1 MARTKM
7 VVSSNNDLENFYG
20 VTSNGRFGVDISDNH
35 ILVEYVL
42 DGTTRHHQV
51 LSFDLSMKPRLRGG
65 VPVIDWCEILDK
77 FEEEGVMIGNTPIK
91 DYLSKRR
98 AYWR

>member
-7 VVSSNNDLENFYG
+7 VVSSNNELENFHG
-20 VTSNGRFGVDISDNH
+20 VTSNGRYAVNLGINY
-35 ILVEYVL
+35 ILVEYSSFN
-42 DGTTRHHQV
+42 GYRQP
-51 LSFDLSMKPRLRGG
+51 LSFMLSEKPRLHNREI
-65 VPVIDWCEILDK
+65 PVIDWSEILDK